1 MRQPMHP
8 APHPNCS
15 AKVRCLAL
23 LAVVGM
29 LVAGAGHALAQ
40 RVKKPEKGAAFFN
53 EPELRT
59 FQFEL
64 PEAALLQLRQSP
76 RSYVMGS
83 VLEGGQRLTNVAFR
97 LRGHGSFRSLEEKP
111 NFAVHFQ
118 EFATNQ
124 TYRGLH
130 KLMFN
135 NSVQD
140 ETRLAEFLST
150 QLFRDAGLPAA
161 RVTHARVLLNGRDL
175 GLYVVIE
182 AMGRDFLK
190 HHFKNSNGNLYEGGP
205 DIDSPLEQDSGVRAE
220 QQDRAKLAQ
229 VCALTNR
236 AERWRALG
244 EVLEVD
250 RFVSFAA
257 MEMLTS
263 HWDGYV
269 LHLNNYRLYHSPTT
283 GRFEFIPHGMDWA
296 FQRPNL
302 SIQVPQRTVL
312 ARALF
317 DSSEGQKLYRE
328 RLGTLFTNV
337 FQIATITNRI
347 ERELAKIRTGRF
359 GSNELAVIERGADVM
374 RERLGLRLAR
384 VAHELAGSGPAFFK
398 LDTNGVAPLTAW
410 RAYHDGGTGVVDRL
424 TVEGR
429 PTLHIGA
436 AGSNYRPSW
445 RSLVYLPRGSYRYEA
460 AVKIAAREP
469 IAAVLRTSGPWG
481 GTTINSA
488 TDWRPL
494 TFDFE
499 VREEAGHDVEFVCD
513 FSGAEGEA
521 WFDLNNLL
529 LRRLGP

>member
-1 MRQPMHP
+1 MHP
-8 APHPNCS
+8 APQPNFS
-15 AKVRCLAL
+15 EKLLRLAL
-23 LAVVGM
+23 LVVVGM
-29 LVAGAGHALAQ
+29 LAIGAAHAPAQ
-40 RVKKPEKGAAFFN
+40 RGIKPEKGAVFFN
-53 EPELRT
+53 EPQLRT
-59 FQFEL
+59 FQFDLSE
-64 PEAALLQLRQSP
+64 PALNQLRQSP
-76 RSYVMGS
+76 RSYVMGT
-83 VLEGGQRLTNVAFR
+83 VLEGGHRLTNVAFR
-97 LRGHGSFRSLEEKP
+97 LRGHGSFRSLEERP

-118 EFATNQ
+118 ELATNQ
-124 TYRGLH
+124 TYRGLQ

-140 ETRLAEFLST
+140 ETGLAEFLST

-205 DIDSPLEQDSGVRAE
+205 DIDSPLEQDSGVRVE

-229 VCALTNR
+229 ACALTNR
-236 AERWRALG
+236 AERWHALA
-244 EVLEVD
+244 EVLDVD
-250 RFVSFAA
+250 RFVTFAA

-269 LHLNNYRLYHSPTT
+269 LHLNNYRLYHNPTT
-283 GRFEFIPHGMDWA
+283 GRFEFIAHGMDWT

-328 RLGTLFTNV
+328 RAAALFTNL
-337 FQIATITNRI
+337 FEIATITNRL

-374 RERLGLRLAR
+374 RERVRLRLAR
-384 VAHELAGSGPAFFK
+384 VAHELAGSGPAFLK
-398 LDTNGVAPLTAW
+398 LDTNGVAPLTVW
-410 RAYHDGGTGVVDRL
+410 RAYYDGGTGVVDRV
-424 TVEGR
+424 TVDGR
-429 PTLHIGA
+429 PSLHIGA
-436 AGSNYRPSW
+436 AGSNFRPSW
-445 RSLVYLPRGSYRYEA
+445 RSLAYLPRGSYRYEA
-460 AVKIAAREP
+460 SVKIAARGG

-499 VREEAGHDVEFVCD
+499 VRDEAGHDVEFVCD

-521 WFDLNNLL
+521 WFDLNSLL